1 MDLAICRQFIYAAFH
16 SLEQRFERFR
26 QGAAARVPDL
36 TDFRHKVAEFL
47 AKFSW
52 NKPEPTITVT
62 QPSRAPASLQPDPT
76 LEGLEKPFFMR
87 REEMFDEELVPEP
100 TLDSVEI
107 THEALDEGGHRI
119 ATDASEAATN
129 FVKTLKEAVAEA
141 GEAATKFVEAAKG
154 SLSNTIDG
162 FMGSPPPPPPPPPPA
177 AIVPT
182 TISGEH
188 REELEE
194 SIASQPDMHWVG
206 QRKSEQT
213 RHALEHP
220 QPKIIDPEISPQRE
234 GTFFEPK
241 EVREPLAE
249 QKPAVEKMTNR
260 PEESVTLSD
269 ADLKEAAKLVRDAA
283 LRAEADAYKE
293 QEAMF
298 ATQNPVASSAGVA
311 IEPAAEPDPTEA
323 EAFRHWG
330 SPGNPMSE
338 TERTA
343 VRPPQARHKDETRRR
358 ELEALEREVKQQW
371 DDLRSAEQGRKAWEQ
386 RFSEEFNGSSKKP
399 AAPRRRQ
406 PSSVQTASEKPK
418 MAEGI
423 PSSGDWPKRHPPRPL
438 PIKIEPKLRRIL
450 RQPGAGAR
458 PDSAVKVRF
467 KKEISDEKT
476 YDDRSSS
483 LKQTT
488 SRRVTSDMEERARAT
503 DELRRLHRKAKRVP
517 TQPLI
522 DTDRFLDLMTIAQD
536 KGPADAH
543 RLAIQL
549 YRRYQSQS
557 ASGDWTKDAE
567 RTLRAQL
574 QGLSKTDALNALEPV
589 IAHFDRYKVLED
601 RTEVF
606 KDNTEREYFS
616 ALIQLSAIL
625 HRTRRD
631 VMVGDLTPPGSR
643 TSS

>member
-119 ATDASEAATN
+119 ATDAKEAATN

-141 GEAATKFVEAAKG
+141 GEAATKFVEAAKD

-188 REELEE
+188 REELAE

-358 ELEALEREVKQQW
+358 ERFGEGGQTAVG
-371 DDLRSAEQGRKAWEQ
+371 RSAERRAGTEGMGAKIFGRIQ
-386 RFSEEFNGSSKKP
+386 RQLQKTGSS
-399 AAPRRRQ
+399 
-406 PSSVQTASEKPK
+406 
-418 MAEGI
+418 
-423 PSSGDWPKRHPPRPL
+423 
-438 PIKIEPKLRRIL
+438 
-450 RQPGAGAR
+450 
-458 PDSAVKVRF
+458 
-467 KKEISDEKT
+467 
-476 YDDRSSS
+476 SSS
-483 LKQTT
+483 TAEQCSNCFRETENG
-488 SRRVTSDMEERARAT
+488 RRHT
-503 DELRRLHRKAKRVP
+503 LIRRLAEAASSSAFA
-517 TQPLI
+517 
-522 DTDRFLDLMTIAQD
+522 DQD
-536 KGPADAH
+536 
-543 RLAIQL
+543 
-549 YRRYQSQS
+549 
-557 ASGDWTKDAE
+557 
-567 RTLRAQL
+567 RAQVTQNPEATGSGCSPRL
-574 QGLSKTDALNALEPV
+574 CGQGAVQE
-589 IAHFDRYKVLED
+589 
-601 RTEVF
+601 
-606 KDNTEREYFS
+606 
-616 ALIQLSAIL
+616 
-625 HRTRRD
+625 
-631 VMVGDLTPPGSR
+631 GDQ
-643 TSS
+643 